1 MDIVSVAA
9 CLIEVA
15 LTVVPNRAVWMP
27 FSSTSC
33 CRHRCMNRRPSK
45 SRPSVAGAGK
55 QAIIHT
61 GDGGDTAA
69 RLIARAAFSG
79 RITLDDEWYMGPGGK
94 NSSPL
99 VGRALTTINM
109 RSREFML

>member
-1 MDIVSVAA
+1 
-9 CLIEVA
+9 
-15 LTVVPNRAVWMP
+15 
-27 FSSTSC
+27 
-33 CRHRCMNRRPSK
+33 MNRRPSK

-61 GDGGDTAA
+61 GDTAA

>member
-1 MDIVSVAA
+1 
-9 CLIEVA
+9 
-15 LTVVPNRAVWMP
+15 
-27 FSSTSC
+27 
-33 CRHRCMNRRPSK
+33 MNRRPSK